1 VQSST
6 ARISRPRTDATL
18 AQDLLAGMKTPQ
30 SRRNATFREAPITAR
45 LSIPR
50 NAAIRVCGL
59 VAALA
64 LIAPANICAMPLA
77 QAAPTPLPP
86 QRPSMLA
93 PGQAGPASPEQT
105 SPQPGAP
112 ANSAPAT
119 PPSAADE
126 PIKPG
131 VINEGPGT
139 LLKLPSASHARMHE
153 CAVEWQNMK
162 TTGTAVEKTWFNFA
176 LKCLTR

>member
-1 VQSST
+1 
-6 ARISRPRTDATL
+6 
-18 AQDLLAGMKTPQ
+18 MKTTR
-30 SRRNATFREAPITAR
+30 SRRNIEDCKAPIAAP
-45 LSIPR
+45 LPILR

-59 VAALA
+59 GAALA
-64 LIAPANICAMPLA
+64 LIFAGGICAMCPLA
-77 QAAPTPLPP
+77 QAAPTPMPP
-86 QRPSMLA
+86 QRPSSLA
-93 PGQAGPASPEQT
+93 PEQSTPALPEQT
-105 SPQPGAP
+105 SPQPDAP
-112 ANSAPAT
+112 MDTAPVT
-119 PPSAADE
+119 PPHAADE

-131 VINEGPGT
+131 LINEGPGT

>member
-1 VQSST
+1 M
-6 ARISRPRTDATL
+6 TL

-30 SRRNATFREAPITAR
+30 RCRNAAFREAPIAAR

-50 NAAIRVCGL
+50 KAAIRVCGFA
-59 VAALA
+59 AALA
-64 LIAPANICAMPLA
+64 LVAPTDMRAMPLA
-77 QAAPTPLPP
+77 QAASMPLPP

-93 PGQAGPASPEQT
+93 PGQAAPASPQQT
-105 SPQPGAP
+105 SPQPDAP
-112 ANSAPAT
+112 APAA

-162 TTGTAVEKTWFNFA
+162 TTGAAVEKTWFNFA

>member
-1 VQSST
+1 
-6 ARISRPRTDATL
+6 
-18 AQDLLAGMKTPQ
+18 MKTTR
-30 SRRNATFREAPITAR
+30 SRRNVEFCKAPIAAP
-45 LSIPR
+45 LPIPR
-50 NAAIRVCGL
+50 NAAIRICGL
-59 VAALA
+59 VAAMT
-64 LIAPANICAMPLA
+64 LIVPADICAMCPLA

-86 QRPSMLA
+86 QRPSTLA
-93 PGQAGPASPEQT
+93 PAL
-105 SPQPGAP
+105 GAP
-112 ANSAPAT
+112 ASAEQASPRPSTATNMAPPA
-119 PPSAADE
+119 PPHAADE

-131 VINEGPGT
+131 LINEGPGT

>member
-1 VQSST
+1 
-6 ARISRPRTDATL
+6 
-18 AQDLLAGMKTPQ
+18 MKTPR
-30 SRRNATFREAPITAR
+30 SRNAAFRNAWIIAR
-45 LSIPR
+45 PAIPCS
-50 NAAIRVCGL
+50 AAIRVCRL
-59 VAALA
+59 AAALA
-64 LIAPANICAMPLA
+64 LIVPTDICAIGLSV

-86 QRPSMLA
+86 QRPATLA
-93 PGQAGPASPEQT
+93 PEQDAPASPEQT
-105 SPQPGAP
+105 APQPNAAINEAP
-112 ANSAPAT
+112 AAP
-119 PPSAADE
+119 PHAAEE

-131 VINEGPGT
+131 LINEGPGT

>member
-1 VQSST
+1 MQSRT
-6 ARISRPRTDATL
+6 TRISRPRPDTTL

-30 SRRNATFREAPITAR
+30 SRRNAAFRKAPITAR

-50 NAAIRVCGL
+50 NAAIRICGL

-64 LIAPANICAMPLA
+64 LITPADICAMPMA

-86 QRPSMLA
+86 QRPRCSHPTSRSGVAGANVTTARRPGKFGSAA
-93 PGQAGPASPEQT
+93 PPK
-105 SPQPGAP
+105 
-112 ANSAPAT
+112 
-119 PPSAADE
+119 AADE

>member
-1 VQSST
+1 
-6 ARISRPRTDATL
+6 
-18 AQDLLAGMKTPQ
+18 
-30 SRRNATFREAPITAR
+30 
-45 LSIPR
+45 
-50 NAAIRVCGL
+50 
-59 VAALA
+59 
-64 LIAPANICAMPLA
+64 LA
-77 QAAPTPLPP
+77 QAPPTPLPP

-93 PGQAGPASPEQT
+93 PGQAAPASPEQT
-105 SPQPGAP
+105 SPQPNAP
-112 ANSAPAT
+112 ANSAPAA

>member
-6 ARISRPRTDATL
+6 ARISRPRANTTL

-30 SRRNATFREAPITAR
+30 SRRSAAFHKAPIAAR
-45 LSIPR
+45 LSIPCK
-50 NAAIRVCGL
+50 AATRVCGF

-64 LIAPANICAMPLA
+64 LITPADICAMPLA

-93 PGQAGPASPEQT
+93 PGQVAPASPEQT
-105 SPQPGAP
+105 SPQPDAP
-112 ANSAPAT
+112 ANPAPVA
-119 PPSAADE
+119 PPSAVDE

>member
-1 VQSST
+1 
-6 ARISRPRTDATL
+6 
-18 AQDLLAGMKTPQ
+18 MKTPR
-30 SRRNATFREAPITAR
+30 SRRNAAFREAPIAAR
-45 LSIPR
+45 LSTSR

-64 LIAPANICAMPLA
+64 LIAPADICAMPLA

-93 PGQAGPASPEQT
+93 PGQAAPALPEQT
-105 SPQPGAP
+105 SPQPNVPTSVGP
-112 ANSAPAT
+112 D
-119 PPSAADE
+119 AASE

-131 VINEGPGT
+131 AINEGPGT

-162 TTGTAVEKTWFNFA
+162 TTGAAVEKTWFNFA